1 MKRVMKCIWLVTS
14 SEVGLNMELEPPDP
28 KVWRLIFQGLKD
40 GDFCKFL
47 PIRYLASHILTPH
60 IISAYSSSMDAQAL
74 GYYIAFDGL
83 FSLVSVIVSLYFLQ

>member
-1 MKRVMKCIWLVTS
+1 MIIILSTWAYFCTVMVDSSTQSLLGTFLMKS
-14 SEVGLNMELEPPDP
+14 
-28 KVWRLIFQGLKD
+28 
-40 GDFCKFL
+40 
-47 PIRYLASHILTPH
+47 PIRYGYLASHILTPH